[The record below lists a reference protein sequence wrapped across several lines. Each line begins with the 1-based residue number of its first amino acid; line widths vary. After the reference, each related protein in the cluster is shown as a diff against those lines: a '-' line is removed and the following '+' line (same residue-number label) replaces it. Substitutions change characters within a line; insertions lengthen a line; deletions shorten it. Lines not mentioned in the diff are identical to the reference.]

1 MVEIGLVTHTPAG
14 RSEQCHCSVFSEMI
28 SLKHSAVTWKTQFT
42 NFPYKVYDSLCLIAV
57 YARVPPSLCHIII
70 IHMEL
75 LFFSLKEMIKYLAMI
90 CILVNIFCTHIE
102 YNHISSCMM
111 TSSNGNIFR
120 VTGPLCG
127 ELIGHRWIPPQKGQW
142 RGALMSLGS
151 MSWIKGWENNR
162 EAGDLRCHRAHYDV
176 PVMAFI
182 YSAGVYLYSWRM
194 MCNHMYI
201 KAFDLGFG
209 LLERKCHQWML
220 LWLGIGLMCG

>member
-1 MVEIGLVTHTPAG
+1 
-14 RSEQCHCSVFSEMI
+14 
-28 SLKHSAVTWKTQFT
+28 
-42 NFPYKVYDSLCLIAV
+42 
-57 YARVPPSLCHIII
+57 
-70 IHMEL
+70 MEL
-75 LFFSLKEMIKYLAMI
+75 LFFSLKETIKYLAMI

-142 RGALMSLGS
+142 RGSLMSLGS

-176 PVMAFI
+176 TVMAFI

-220 LWLGIGLMCG
+220 LWLGIGLMCGYIYTQQKKKRTCDSTGIFSGMEFIWPRQRYMTEISNLSEIKICLLICYCVRHVCAVDR